1 VSALFKHPEFRVGMR
16 DLASVAPGIAA
27 WGLMTGVA
35 MVKSGMSLFEAV
47 LMGVLVFAGSSQ
59 LAAVPLIAAGAPMW
73 IILAT
78 AFCVNLRFVVFS
90 AHLRPYVMHQNI
102 WRRMVSGY
110 FTADLNYV
118 LLTRRYPHPATDA
131 VTLRAQEAYW
141 AGHAALNWIS
151 WVGASLLGIALA
163 HSIPLEWGLGF
174 AGILA
179 LLGIMGSLASTP
191 LRAVSAGVA
200 GAAAVAAFAL
210 PLKLNILVAISAAVA
225 ACLMLEKPAPA
236 KPSLS
241 KIPKAVE
248 TPETTEA
255 GNAA

>member
-1 VSALFKHPEFRVGMR
+1 VRALFRHPEFRVGMA

-35 MVKSGMSLFEAV
+35 MVKSGMSLTEAV

-73 IILAT
+73 VILAT

-90 AHLRPYVMHQNI
+90 AHLRPYVMHQSLC
-102 WRRMVSGY
+102 RRLASGY
-110 FTADLNYV
+110 FTADLTYV
-118 LLTRRYPHPATDA
+118 MFTKRFPHPGLDAATI
-131 VTLRAQEAYW
+131 RAQEAYL
-141 AGHAALNWIS
+141 AGNCALNWVS

-163 HSIPLEWGLGF
+163 NAIPLAWGLGF

-179 LLGIMGSLASTP
+179 LLGILCSLATTR
-191 LRAVSAGVA
+191 LRAVSGGVA

-210 PLKLNILVAISAAVA
+210 PLKLNIVVAIAAAVA
-225 ACLMLEKPAPA
+225 ICLMLEKPALA
-236 KPSLS
+236 KPAPAQIAENGDS
-241 KIPKAVE
+241 A
-248 TPETTEA
+248 
-255 GNAA
+255 